1 MRQDSPIFTKKG
13 SDFYLIVLCRRI
25 LARNYFEWVFAF
37 QKTFLMNPVMNDMV
51 KDIEKYMQKEANEIV
66 NFACKLINTKTE
78 NPPGNEILAVSVV
91 EEYFKSLKIPYK
103 IFEKE
108 KKRTN
113 IIGYIGKQKRSQNA
127 PSLLAACHLDVVPAG
142 EGWLRDPF
150 SAYVENGRIFGRGS
164 SDNKGQMASLI
175 AVAKYL
181 KENESGLRGQFILA
195 GVADEERG
203 SALGMEYLLNE
214 CGIHADYAIIPDVA
228 HNMQMIDVTEKG
240 ALFLEITSFG
250 KQAHGSTPDR
260 GVNAVWNM
268 ITLLNRIRQYKF
280 RHTSHPLHSPPT
292 MNLGAIHGGTVANI
306 VPASCKAQID
316 LRYLPGD
323 SPIDIINDIQCIMKE
338 VEEQHSARFE
348 LKITSDQ
355 PSTNVPIDNP
365 LVEIITKHT
374 AAILG
379 RKPKPMGQSGST
391 VTKQLIQ
398 KGIISVGFG
407 PGDHD
412 EAHAANESI
421 SIQELIDFAKIM
433 ALISME
439 MLT

>member
-1 MRQDSPIFTKKG
+1 
-13 SDFYLIVLCRRI
+13 
-25 LARNYFEWVFAF
+25 
-37 QKTFLMNPVMNDMV
+37 MNNMV
-51 KDIEKYMQKEANEIV
+51 RDIEKYMQNEANEII

-78 NPPGNEILAVSVV
+78 NPPGNEILAVSLV
-91 EEYFKSLKIPYK
+91 EEYFKRLKIPYE
-103 IFEKE
+103 IFEKT
-108 KKRTN
+108 KSRTN
-113 IIGYIGKQKRSQNA
+113 IIGYIGKRERSRER
-127 PSLLAACHLDVVPAG
+127 PSLLVACHLDVVPAG
-142 EGWLRDPF
+142 DGWQSDPF
-150 SAYVENGRIFGRGS
+150 CAHVENGRIFGRGS
-164 SDNKGQMASLI
+164 SDNKGQMASMM

-181 KENESGLRGQFILA
+181 KENESGLKGLFLLA

-203 SALGMEYLLNE
+203 SALGMEYLLDE

-228 HNMQMIDVTEKG
+228 NNMQMIDVTEKG

-268 ITLLNRIRQYKF
+268 ITFLNQIRHYKF
-280 RHTSHPLHSPPT
+280 RHAFHPLHSPPT
-292 MNLGAIHGGTVANI
+292 MNLGSIHGGTVANT
-306 VPASCKAQID
+306 VPAICKAQID

-323 SPIDIINDIQCIMKE
+323 SPTDIINDIRSIMKE
-338 VEEQHSARFE
+338 VEGQHSARFE

-355 PSTNVPIDNP
+355 PSTNIPVDNP

-374 AAILG
+374 EAILG
-379 RKPKPMGQSGST
+379 TKPKPMGQSGST

-398 KGIISVGFG
+398 KGITAVGFG

-433 ALISME
+433 ALISWD

>member
-1 MRQDSPIFTKKG
+1 MN
-13 SDFYLIVLCRRI
+13 LI
-25 LARNYFEWVFAF
+25 
-37 QKTFLMNPVMNDMV
+37 MNDMV
-51 KDIEKYMQKEANEIV
+51 KDIEKYMQDETNEIIT
-66 NFACKLINTKTE
+66 FARKLINTKTE

-91 EEYFKSLKIPYK
+91 EEYFNLLKIPYK

-108 KKRTN
+108 KSRTN
-113 IIGYIGKQKRSQNA
+113 IIGYIGKKERTQGA
-127 PSLLAACHLDVVPAG
+127 LSLLAACHLDVVPAG
-142 EGWLRDPF
+142 DGWLKDPF
-150 SAYVENGRIFGRGS
+150 DAYVENGRIFGRGS
-164 SDNKGQMASLI
+164 SDNKGQMASLM

-181 KENESGLRGQFILA
+181 KENESRLKGQFILA

-203 SALGMEYLLNE
+203 SALGMEYLLHE
-214 CGIHADYAIIPDVA
+214 CGIDADYAIIPDVG

-250 KQAHGSTPDR
+250 KQAHGSTPER

-268 ITLLNRIRQYKF
+268 ITLLNRIKQYTFRQ
-280 RHTSHPLHSPPT
+280 TSHPLHSPPT
-292 MNLGAIHGGTVANI
+292 INLGSIHGGTVANT
-306 VPASCKAQID
+306 VPATCKAQID

-323 SPIDIINDIQCIMKE
+323 SPVDIINDIKNLIKE
-338 VEEQHSARFE
+338 VEDQDSARFD
-348 LKITSDQ
+348 LHVTSDQ
-355 PSTNVPIDNP
+355 PSTNVPINNP

-374 AAILG
+374 AAIIG
-379 RKPKPMGQSGST
+379 TKPKPMGQSGST

-398 KGIISVGFG
+398 RGITAVGFG

-421 SIQELIDFAKIM
+421 SVQELIDFAKIM

>member
-1 MRQDSPIFTKKG
+1 
-13 SDFYLIVLCRRI
+13 
-25 LARNYFEWVFAF
+25 
-37 QKTFLMNPVMNDMV
+37 MNNMV
-51 KDIEKYMQKEANEIV
+51 KDIEKYMQNEANEII

-91 EEYFKSLKIPYK
+91 EKYFKRLKIPYE
-103 IFEKE
+103 IFEKT
-108 KKRTN
+108 KSRTN
-113 IIGYIGKQKRSQNA
+113 IIGYIGERERSRER

-142 EGWLRDPF
+142 DGWQSDPF
-150 SAYVENGRIFGRGS
+150 CAHVKNGRIFGRGS
-164 SDNKGQMASLI
+164 SDNKGQMASMM

-181 KENESGLRGQFILA
+181 KENESGLKGLFLLA

-203 SALGMEYLLNE
+203 SALGMEYLLDE

-228 HNMQMIDVTEKG
+228 NNMQMIDVTEKG

-250 KQAHGSTPDR
+250 KQAHGSTPER
-260 GVNAVWNM
+260 GINAVWNM
-268 ITLLNRIRQYKF
+268 IAFLNQIRHYKF
-280 RHTSHPLHSPPT
+280 RHAFHPLHSPPT
-292 MNLGAIHGGTVANI
+292 MNLGSIHGGTVANT
-306 VPASCKAQID
+306 VPAICKAQID

-323 SPIDIINDIQCIMKE
+323 SPTDIINDIRSIMKE
-338 VEEQHSARFE
+338 VEDQHSARFE

-355 PSTNVPIDNP
+355 PSTNIPVDNP
-365 LVEIITKHT
+365 LIEIITKHT
-374 AAILG
+374 EAILG
-379 RKPKPMGQSGST
+379 TKPKPMGQSGST

-398 KGIISVGFG
+398 KGITAVGFG

-433 ALISME
+433 ALISWD